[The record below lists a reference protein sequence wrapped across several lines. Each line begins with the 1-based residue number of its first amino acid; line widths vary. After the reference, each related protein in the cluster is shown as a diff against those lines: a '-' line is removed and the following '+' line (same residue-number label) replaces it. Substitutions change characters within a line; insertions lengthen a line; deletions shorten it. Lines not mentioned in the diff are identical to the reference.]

1 MIINDYHHAIPLI
14 NQSIKSWLQDLGD
27 CGECRKHENC
37 NQKITFNIDLKN
49 VRILLNLIYWDV
61 GDYHVK
67 TTMRTLTVCV
77 DDKIYAYNKISH

>member
-14 NQSIKSWLQDLGD
+14 NNDHLKSWLQDLGD

-49 VRILLNLIYWDV
+49 VRIVFNLTYWDV
-61 GDYHVK
+61 GDNHV
-67 TTMRTLTVCV
+67 
-77 DDKIYAYNKISH
+77 KIYADNDEDTHCMRR